1 MTKFFEQLMEIDKE
15 KYIKDLNKSID
26 LETYPKV
33 KDFILNNELYITNI
47 KTNLIKIKEYNSSL
61 ILDNSKNRWFIL
73 CIDSKIKLIA
83 KKNIII
89 HTNIFSYEKRNTSFN
104 KVNKIKKADYLIEY
118 IDKIGANLSLNIQ
131 NYNDKIGK
139 LKWDDDFDEIKE
151 MTLELPNKTSLTG
164 YTYNGENF
172 SLCIIGKGYD
182 KKIDILK

>member
-1 MTKFFEQLMEIDKE
+1 MTKFLEQLLEIDKE
-15 KYIKDLNKSID
+15 KYVKDLNKSID
-26 LETYPKV
+26 FETYPKI

-47 KTNLIKIKEYNSSL
+47 KTNPIKIKNSS
-61 ILDNSKNRWFIL
+61 
-73 CIDSKIKLIA
+73 SKIKLIA
-83 KKNIII
+83 KKNVLI
-89 HTNIFSYEKRNTSFN
+89 HTNIFSYEKRNASFN

-118 IDKIGANLSLNIQ
+118 VDKIGANLSLNIQ

-151 MTLELPNKTSLTG
+151 MTLELQNKTSLSG